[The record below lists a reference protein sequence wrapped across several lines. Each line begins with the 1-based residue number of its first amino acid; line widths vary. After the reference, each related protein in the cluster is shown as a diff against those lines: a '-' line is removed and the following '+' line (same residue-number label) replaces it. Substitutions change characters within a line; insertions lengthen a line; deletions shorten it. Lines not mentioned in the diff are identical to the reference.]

1 MKIRYTL
8 GLAPLVGL
16 AAFVAAGDVRADGP
30 GAYRPKEPS
39 ALANPEQGAI
49 DAYNEGFAIIRQAE
63 LPGTTQDDARKAY
76 KDALAKFELAAQRD
90 SSMHEAF
97 TYIGYANRKLGDY
110 PKALDAYEKALR
122 INPDYP
128 HAIEYQGEAFL
139 GLNRLDEAKFNYLRL
154 YAIAPTQADK
164 LLDAMQR
171 WVAQNS
177 AKAPTGVDAQTF
189 AAWVATRTPVG
200 NTRSSSGW

>member
-1 MKIRYTL
+1 MKIRYTP
-8 GLAPLVGL
+8 GLVSLVGL
-16 AAFVAAGDVRADGP
+16 AAFVAAGAVRADGP
-30 GAYRPKEPS
+30 GAYRPKESS
-39 ALANPEQGAI
+39 ASAFPEQGAI
-49 DAYNEGFAIIRQAE
+49 DAYNEGFAAIELAE
-63 LPGTTQDDARKAY
+63 RPETTQDAAREAY
-76 KDALAKFELAAQRD
+76 QAALAKFELAAQRD

-97 TYIGYANRKLGDY
+97 TYIGYANRKLGNY
-110 PKALDAYEKALR
+110 PTALDAYQKALR

-139 GLNRLDEAKFNYLRL
+139 GLNRLDEARFNYLRL

-177 AKAPTGVDAQTF
+177 AKPPAGVDAQTF

-200 NTRSSSGW
+200 NTRSNGW